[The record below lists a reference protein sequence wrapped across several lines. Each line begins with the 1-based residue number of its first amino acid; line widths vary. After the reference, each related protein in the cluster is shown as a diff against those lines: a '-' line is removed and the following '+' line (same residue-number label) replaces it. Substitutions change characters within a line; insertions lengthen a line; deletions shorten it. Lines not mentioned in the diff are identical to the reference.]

1 MIGMGVA
8 DQHQIEPLHPKFAQR
23 WQHHPFPLVE
33 FTETRS
39 GVIQQR
45 VMPSAYQDRQALSDI
60 QLPDFGHA
68 LLQHRPGRKNQHQQ
82 HGPP

>member
-1 MIGMGVA
+1 MIGVGVA
-8 DQHQIEPLHPKFAQR
+8 DQHQVYALHPQFAQCR
-23 WQHHPFPLVE
+23 QHHPFPLVE
-33 FTETRS
+33 FSETRS

-45 VMPSAYQDRQALSDI
+45 VMPGAHQDRQALTDI
-60 QLPDFGHA
+60 QLPDFRHA